1 MTRRAHEKYLIRGGS
16 GWCLVCIVMARCL
29 CTWAAHCAQSP
40 PGPPATGQAELA
52 TGQAGQAR
60 ALLAMND
67 FIFMNGL
74 GCCELH

>member
-1 MTRRAHEKYLIRGGS
+1 MSDQRRKSY
-16 GWCLVCIVMARCL
+16 
-29 CTWAAHCAQSP
+29 AAAWSALLWHVVSVPGLLRAQSP

-52 TGQAGQAR
+52 TGQAR

>member
-1 MTRRAHEKYLIRGGS
+1 MRLPGLHCYGTLSLYLGCSGSVPARPACYWPGGAS
-16 GWCLVCIVMARCL
+16 Y
-29 CTWAAHCAQSP
+29 
-40 PGPPATGQAELA
+40 GP
-52 TGQAGQAR
+52 GQAGQAR